1 MKLLAV
7 LAVIYPLIIA
17 LILILIG
24 VLLHLRR
31 TKMGINTTGVVVGT
45 AKIAKKMTKLKMS
58 VEAPVVRYTVKGREY
73 TCTASKFRMDSTQTY
88 YKGEVIDIRVNK
100 KDPHKFEPLESC
112 STAEKLLITGGVF
125 IIIAFG
131 AVYIKYRNIFS

>member
-24 VLLHLRR
+24 VLLYLRR

-58 VEAPVVRYTVKGREY
+58 VNIPVPHRNSAWTVHR
-73 TCTASKFRMDSTQTY
+73 
-88 YKGEVIDIRVNK
+88 
-100 KDPHKFEPLESC
+100 
-112 STAEKLLITGGVF
+112 LITRV
-125 IIIAFG
+125 
-131 AVYIKYRNIFS
+131 R